1 MNFEQFMQFGS
12 GVSGIGGA
20 VSGLVGGIGGAIQ
33 GRKNRKLAR
42 QLQQQQLDWQR
53 EENKLAFERS
63 KEMWNMQ
70 NAYNSP
76 SAQIERLQEAGL
88 NANLA
93 YSSLGDANATN
104 APSATPVQ
112 VPSISDA
119 VYTNP
124 YDSVTAGAQTML
136 QASQT
141 MSSQALQE
149 AQTRKLNYESVAQA
163 ITNAQLPAQLRAQ
176 LNVMIGT
183 YDKDKEMLN
192 LIRTQVSETDANI
205 KLMNASFDKVNK
217 EIGMMSEQLESLK
230 IDNFIRRATQDDT
243 IKEIRARSNITE
255 AEAKAIN
262 EKIAIELKH
271 GHLSNR
277 GLDLL
282 IWNLATEKAMRE
294 AGLAVEWQN
303 RMNSAIAE
311 GHEIDA
317 REVFGQMLRKIS
329 PEQAKRVISHQ
340 TSFLGDLTYY
350 STEVAEP
357 LIRLVP
363 RYSKSTRFQSQD
375 NRGNSVSSSSNINFS
390 W

>member
-1 MNFEQFMQFGS
+1 MGFEQFMQFGS
-12 GVSGIGGA
+12 GLSGVA
-20 VSGLVGGIGGAIQ
+20 SAGLGMLGGIGGMIQ

-53 EENKLAFERS
+53 EENKLAFDRS
-63 KEMWNMQ
+63 VEMWNMQ

-76 SAQIERLQEAGL
+76 SSQMKRLQEAGL
-88 NANLA
+88 NPNLA
-93 YSSLGDANATN
+93 YGSLGDANATN
-104 APSATPVQ
+104 APTASPVN
-112 VPSISDA
+112 VPTVSDA
-119 VYTNP
+119 AFTNP
-124 YDSVTAGAQTML
+124 YDSITSAAQSMAT
-136 QASQT
+136 ASQT

-149 AQTRKLNYESVAQA
+149 AQTKKLNYESVAQA
-163 ITNAQLPAQLRAQ
+163 ITNAQLPSQLRAQ
-176 LNVMIGT
+176 LNVMIGQ
-183 YDKDKEMLN
+183 YDKDKEMLS
-192 LIRTQVSETDANI
+192 LIRTQVTETDANI

-217 EIGMMSEQLESLK
+217 EIAVMAEQLETLK
-230 IDNFIRRATQDDT
+230 IDNFIRRSTQDEV
-243 IKEIRARSNITE
+243 IKEIRARSNISE

-277 GLDLL
+277 GLDIT
-282 IWNLATEKAMRE
+282 IWQLATEKALRE

-317 REVFGQMLRKIS
+317 REVFGQMMKKIS
-329 PEQAKRVISHQ
+329 PEQAKRVIAHQ
-340 TSFLGDLTYY
+340 TSLLGDLTYY
-350 STEVAEP
+350 ASEVAQP
-357 LIRLVP
+357 LIQLVP
-363 RYSKSTRFQSQD
+363 RYSKSTKFQSHD

>member
-1 MNFEQFMQFGS
+1 MGFEQFMQFGS
-12 GVSGIGGA
+12 GLSGVA
-20 VSGLVGGIGGAIQ
+20 SAGLGMLGGIGGMIQ

-53 EENKLAFERS
+53 EENKLAFDRS
-63 KEMWNMQ
+63 VEMWNMQ

-76 SAQIERLQEAGL
+76 SAQMARLQEAGL
-88 NANLA
+88 NPNLA
-93 YSSLGDANATN
+93 YGSLGDANATN
-104 APSATPVQ
+104 APTATPVN
-112 VPSISDA
+112 VPSVSGA
-119 VYTNP
+119 AFNNP
-124 YDSVTAGAQTML
+124 YESITSAAQSMAT
-136 QASQT
+136 ASQT

-149 AQTRKLNYESVAQA
+149 AQTKKLNYESVAQA
-163 ITNAQLPAQLRAQ
+163 ITNAQLPSQLRAQ
-176 LNVMIGT
+176 LNVMIGQ
-183 YDKDKEMLN
+183 YDKDKEMLS
-192 LIRTQVSETDANI
+192 LIRTQVTETDANI

-217 EIGMMSEQLESLK
+217 EIAVMAEQLETLK
-230 IDNFIRRATQDDT
+230 IDNFIRRSTQDDV
-243 IKEIRARSNITE
+243 IKEIRARSNISE

-277 GLDLL
+277 GLDIT
-282 IWNLATEKAMRE
+282 IWQLATEKALRE

-317 REVFGQMLRKIS
+317 REVFGQMMKKIS
-329 PEQAKRVISHQ
+329 PEQAKRVIAHQ
-340 TSFLGDLTYY
+340 TSLLGDLTYY
-350 STEVAEP
+350 ASEVAQP
-357 LIRLVP
+357 LIQLVP
-363 RYSKSTRFQSQD
+363 RYSKSTKFQSQD